1 MLKCIILKQLKY
13 RSKINKETI
22 MMVQKFRRE
31 QWQEGGGLPPPSY
44 ANINIQLNLLFKSPL
59 NAIHANMTNFCKTL

>member
-1 MLKCIILKQLKY
+1 MDVNKMFFQFMLKCIILKQLKY

-44 ANINIQLNLLFKSPL
+44 ANINI
-59 NAIHANMTNFCKTL
+59 